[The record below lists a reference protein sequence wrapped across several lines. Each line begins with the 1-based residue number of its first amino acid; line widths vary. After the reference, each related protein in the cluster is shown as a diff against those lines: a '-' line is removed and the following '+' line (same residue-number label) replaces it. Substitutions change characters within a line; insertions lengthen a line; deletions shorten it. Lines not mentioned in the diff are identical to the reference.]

1 MRMVDII
8 LVPGRIISY
17 LSVKVQENFEEYL

>member
-1 MRMVDII
+1 MRMVDSI

-17 LSVKVQENFEEYL
+17 LSVKVLENFEEYL